1 MKKAVRS
8 ILITLMIFLIIIL
21 ILAGFYST
29 SLPKK
34 LYYESYKDINLSPF
48 LSLSNADYTAAST
61 NAPVTK
67 TVMLFNSLP
76 VGEVE
81 LVKTSRPY
89 VIPGG
94 DPIGIKLLSKGV
106 LVVKLGSVDGACPA
120 ADAGISVG
128 DVILSVDGK
137 EITSN
142 EDIEK
147 AITDNDSNEISI
159 TLVHGNDEK
168 TVTLRPALS
177 KQDGCNKAGLW
188 VRDSSAGIG
197 TLSFYSPDT
206 SGFAGLGH
214 PICDADTNE
223 MFDISEGSVCQT
235 KITGFEKAKDNKA
248 GALEGQFTD
257 GKISGEIL
265 SNCECGIYGVLSSYP
280 VKRDAIPIAF
290 KQEVEKGEAE
300 ILTTIN
306 GTTPKYYSCK
316 IEQITADGTKN
327 LVIRITD
334 PELLNQTGGILQGMS
349 GSPIIQNGKLVG
361 AVTHVMLDTSDMGYG
376 IFADTMYSELS
387 RSIVESTVSEK
398 LAS

>member
-8 ILITLMIFLIIIL
+8 ILTTLMFFLIIIL
-21 ILAGFYST
+21 IIAGFYSA

-34 LYYESYKDINLSPF
+34 LYYESSSDINLSPF
-48 LSLSNADYTAAST
+48 LSLSNAGYTAAST

-67 TVMLFNSLP
+67 KVMLFNSFP

-81 LVKTSRPY
+81 LVKTDRPY

-106 LVVKLGSVDGACPA
+106 LVVKLGSVDGVCPA
-120 ADAGISVG
+120 ADSGISVG
-128 DVILSVDGK
+128 DIILSVNGK
-137 EITSN
+137 EMTSN

-147 AITDNDSNEISI
+147 AVKDAGSGEISI
-159 TLVHGNDEK
+159 TLIHGDEEK
-168 TVTLRPALS
+168 TVTLKPALS
-177 KQDGCNKAGLW
+177 KQDGCHKAGLW

-197 TLSFYSPDT
+197 TLSFYSSDT

-235 KITGFEKAKDNKA
+235 KITGFEKAEDNKA
-248 GALEGQFTD
+248 GALEGQFID
-257 GKISGEIL
+257 GKINGEIL
-265 SNCECGIYGVLSSYP
+265 SNCDCGIYGVLSSYP
-280 VKRDAIPIAF
+280 ENRDAVPIAF
-290 KQEVEKGEAE
+290 KQEVEKGDAE
-300 ILTTIN
+300 ILTTID
-306 GTTPKYYSCK
+306 GTTPRYYSCK
-316 IEQITADGTKN
+316 IEQINTDGTKN

-334 PELLNQTGGILQGMS
+334 PELLNTTGGILQGMS
-349 GSPIIQNGKLVG
+349 GSPIIQNGKLIG

-376 IFADTMYSELS
+376 IFAETMYNELS
-387 RSIVESTVSEK
+387 NVIVESEVSEK
-398 LAS
+398 IAS

>member
-21 ILAGFYST
+21 SLAGFYST
-29 SLPKK
+29 SIPKK

-48 LSLSNADYTAAST
+48 LSLSNASYTPAST
-61 NAPVTK
+61 NAPKTK

-76 VGEVE
+76 IGEIE

-106 LVVKLGSVDGACPA
+106 LVVKLGSVDGVCPA

-128 DVILSVDGK
+128 DIILSVDGK

-147 AITDNDSNEISI
+147 AIENTDSKEINI
-159 TLVHGNDEK
+159 TLVHKGKEK
-168 TVTLRPALS
+168 TATLKPALS
-177 KQDGCNKAGLW
+177 KQDGCHKAGLW

-197 TLSFYSPDT
+197 TLTFYSAET

-235 KITGFEKAKDNKA
+235 KITGYQKATNDKA
-248 GALEGQFTD
+248 GALEGEFTV
-257 GKISGEIL
+257 GKINGEIL
-265 SNCECGIYGVLSSYP
+265 SNCECGIYGTLSSYP
-280 VKRDAIPIAF
+280 EKRDAVPIAF
-290 KQEVEKGEAE
+290 PHEVEKGDAK
-300 ILTTIN
+300 ILTTIS

-316 IEQITADGTKN
+316 IEQIITDGTKN

-334 PELLNQTGGILQGMS
+334 PDLLNQTGGILQGMS
-349 GSPIIQNGKLVG
+349 GSPIIQNGRLVG

-376 IFADTMYSELS
+376 IFAQTMYNELS
-387 RSIVESTVSEK
+387 NAVVENNMSEK

>member
-8 ILITLMIFLIIIL
+8 ILTTLMFFLIIIL
-21 ILAGFYST
+21 IIAGFYSA

-34 LYYESYKDINLSPF
+34 LYYESSSDINLSPF
-48 LSLSNADYTAAST
+48 LSLSNAGYTAAST

-67 TVMLFNSLP
+67 KVMLFNSLP

-81 LVKTSRPY
+81 LVKTDRPY

-106 LVVKLGSVDGACPA
+106 LVVKLGSVDGVCPA
-120 ADAGISVG
+120 ADSGISVG
-128 DVILSVDGK
+128 DIILSVNGK
-137 EITSN
+137 EMTSN

-147 AITDNDSNEISI
+147 AVKDAGSGEISI
-159 TLVHGNDEK
+159 TLIHGDEEK
-168 TVTLRPALS
+168 NVTLKPALS
-177 KQDGCNKAGLW
+177 KQDGCHKAGLW

-197 TLSFYSPDT
+197 TLSFYSSDT

-235 KITGFEKAKDNKA
+235 KITGFEKAEDNKA
-248 GALEGQFTD
+248 GALEGQFID
-257 GKISGEIL
+257 GKINGEIL
-265 SNCECGIYGVLSSYP
+265 SNCDCGIYGVLSSYP
-280 VKRDAIPIAF
+280 ENRDAVPIAF
-290 KQEVEKGEAE
+290 KQEVEKGDAE
-300 ILTTIN
+300 ILTTTD
-306 GTTPKYYSCK
+306 GTTPRYYSCK
-316 IEQITADGTKN
+316 IEQINTDGTKN

-334 PELLNQTGGILQGMS
+334 PELLNTTGGILQGMS
-349 GSPIIQNGKLVG
+349 GSPIIQNGKLIG

-376 IFADTMYSELS
+376 IFAETMYNELS
-387 RSIVESTVSEK
+387 NVIVESEVSEK
-398 LAS
+398 IAS

>member
-21 ILAGFYST
+21 TLIGFYST

-34 LYYESYKDINLSPF
+34 LYYESTDDINLSPF
-48 LSLSNADYTAAST
+48 LSLSSADCTPAST
-61 NAPVTK
+61 NAPQSK

-106 LVVKLGSVDGACPA
+106 LVVKLGAVDGVCPA

-128 DVILSVDGK
+128 DIILSVDGK

-142 EDIEK
+142 EDIEDAVK
-147 AITDNDSNEISI
+147 GADSNEISI
-159 TLVHGNDEK
+159 TFIHGNEEK
-168 TVTLRPALS
+168 TVTLKPALS
-177 KQDGCNKAGLW
+177 KQDGCHKAGLW

-197 TLSFYSPDT
+197 TLTFYSPDT

-235 KITGFEKAKDNKA
+235 KITGFQKAEDNKA
-248 GALEGQFTD
+248 GALEGQFID
-257 GKISGEIL
+257 GKINGEII
-265 SNCECGIYGVLSSYP
+265 SNCDCGIYGVLSSYP
-280 VKRDAIPIAF
+280 EERDAVPVAF
-290 KQEVEKGEAE
+290 KQEVEKGDAE
-300 ILTTIN
+300 IITTTD

-316 IEQITADGTKN
+316 IEQINTDGTKN

-334 PELLNQTGGILQGMS
+334 PDLLNKTGGILQGMS

-376 IFADTMYSELS
+376 IFAETMYNELS
-387 RSIVESTVSEK
+387 TTIVENKTSEN